1 MSVKRIM
8 LLLAVIS
15 VGIGCSSVQS
25 STPDYEIAS
34 EKDKDISNLKVKTL
48 KVSTDFTREQ
58 KLRQIAE
65 DIKDDNTNYDTLS
78 IQFHKGA
85 QGNGSPKQTGTA
97 IVVNNRQ
104 AAEKMLPDILFTDA
118 RRKELLDEYD
128 GILVISRADIK
139 RFEHEMKEAGQE
151 LDKEMKQQ
159 SKELKK
165 NMDKADQ
172 EMREMQ
178 KDLDREMQELEK
190 EMEKEMPKPPQP

>member
-85 QGNGSPKQTGTA
+85 QGNGSPKETGTA
-97 IVVNNRQ
+97 IVVNNQ
-104 AAEKMLPDILFTDA
+104 EAAERMLPDLLFTDA
-118 RRKELLDEYD
+118 NRRKLLNEDD
-128 GILVISRADIK
+128 GIFVITQA
-139 RFEHEMKEAGQE
+139 EMKQAKQEIKEAGQE
-151 LDKEMKQQ
+151 LKKEVQQ
-159 SKELKK
+159 QPREAEK
-165 NMDKADQ
+165 NLDKADQ

-178 KDLDREMQELEK
+178 KNLDQEMQELEK
-190 EMEKEMPKPPQP
+190 EMEKEMAKP